1 MSNYENMTDEQIR
14 RAISTHKYNLK
25 NLKNLKPANS
35 GQASNYYAPAI
46 YYLEEELK
54 RRGVS

>member
-25 NLKNLKPANS
+25 NLKPANS
-35 GQASNYYAPAI
+35 GKASNYYAPAI